1 MNRLKIFIISAF
13 LFLSSFACAQQD
25 QLNSITMEQFKER
38 LKSDK
43 DIIVLDV
50 RTPEEVATGMIE
62 NAINIPVQV
71 LEKRVDE
78 LVNYKD
84 KEIFVICR
92 TQNRSSA
99 AASFLKEKGYKAIYV
114 IGGMS
119 VYNQK

>member
-1 MNRLKIFIISAF
+1 MNKIKTFITAGF

-25 QLNSITMEQFKER
+25 QSNSVTMEQFKER
-38 LKSDK
+38 LKNDK

-50 RTPEEVATGMIE
+50 RTPEETATGMIE

-71 LEKRVDE
+71 LEQRVDE
-78 LVNYKD
+78 LEMYKD

-92 TQNRSSA
+92 TQNRA
-99 AASFLKEKGYKAIYV
+99 PIGASILTANGYKAKYV

>member
-1 MNRLKIFIISAF
+1 MNRINTLITAAF

-25 QLNSITMEQFKER
+25 QSNSVTMEQFKER
-38 LKSDK
+38 LKNDK
-43 DIIVLDV
+43 NIIVLDI
-50 RTPEEVATGMIE
+50 RTTEETATGMIE

-71 LEKRVDE
+71 LEQRIDE
-78 LVNYKD
+78 LEKYKD

-92 TQNRSSA
+92 TQNRAPVGVSILA
-99 AASFLKEKGYKAIYV
+99 ENGYKAKYV

>member
-1 MNRLKIFIISAF
+1 MNKIKIFITAAF
-13 LFLSSFACAQQD
+13 LSLSSFACAQQD
-25 QLNSITMEQFKER
+25 QSNSITMEQFKEI
-38 LKSDK
+38 LKNDK

-50 RTPEEVATGMIE
+50 RTPEETATGMIE

-71 LEKRVDE
+71 LEQRVDE
-78 LVNYKD
+78 LEKYKD

-92 TQNRSSA
+92 TQNRA
-99 AASFLKEKGYKAIYV
+99 PIGASILTANGYKAKYV

>member
-1 MNRLKIFIISAF
+1 MNKIKIFITATF

-25 QLNSITMEQFKER
+25 QSNSITMEKFKEV
-38 LKSDK
+38 LKNDK

-50 RTPEEVATGMIE
+50 RTPEETATGMIE

-71 LEKRVDE
+71 LEQRVDE
-78 LVNYKD
+78 LEKYKD

-92 TQNRSSA
+92 TQNRA
-99 AASFLKEKGYKAIYV
+99 PIGASILTANGYKAKYV

>member
-1 MNRLKIFIISAF
+1 MNHLKIFIAAAF

-25 QLNSITMEQFKER
+25 QSNSISMEQFKEI
-38 LKSDK
+38 LKNDK

-50 RTPEEVATGMIE
+50 RTPEETATGMIE

-71 LEKRVDE
+71 LEQRVDE
-78 LVNYKD
+78 LEKYKD

-92 TQNRSSA
+92 TQNRA
-99 AASFLKEKGYKAIYV
+99 PIGASILTANGYKAKYV

-119 VYNQK
+119 VYYQK

>member
-1 MNRLKIFIISAF
+1 MNKIKMLITAAF
-13 LFLSSFACAQQD
+13 LFVSSFGCAQQD
-25 QLNSITMEQFKER
+25 QSNSITMEQFKEI
-38 LKSDK
+38 LKNDK

-50 RTPEEVATGMIE
+50 RTPEETATGMIE

-71 LEKRVDE
+71 LEQRVDE
-78 LVNYKD
+78 LEKFKE

-92 TQNRSSA
+92 TQNRA
-99 AASFLKEKGYKAIYV
+99 PIGASILTANGYKAKYV

>member
-1 MNRLKIFIISAF
+1 MNKIKTFITAAF

-25 QLNSITMEQFKER
+25 QSNSVTMEQFKER
-38 LKSDK
+38 LKNDK

-50 RTPEEVATGMIE
+50 RTPEETATGMIE

-71 LEKRVDE
+71 LEQRVDE
-78 LVNYKD
+78 LEKYKD

-92 TQNRSSA
+92 TQNRA
-99 AASFLKEKGYKAIYV
+99 PVGASILTANGYKAKYV
-114 IGGMS
+114 QGGMT

>member
-1 MNRLKIFIISAF
+1 MNKIKTLITAAF
-13 LFLSSFACAQQD
+13 LFLSPFACAQQD
-25 QLNSITMEQFKER
+25 QSNSITMEQFKEI
-38 LKSDK
+38 LKNDK

-50 RTPEEVATGMIE
+50 RTPEETATGMIE

-71 LEKRVDE
+71 LEQRVDE
-78 LVNYKD
+78 LEKYKD

-92 TQNRSSA
+92 TQNRA
-99 AASFLKEKGYKAIYV
+99 PIGASILTENGYKAKYV

>member
-1 MNRLKIFIISAF
+1 MNKIKVFITTSF

-25 QLNSITMEQFKER
+25 QPNSTTMEQFKEK
-38 LKSDK
+38 LKNDK

-50 RTPEEVATGMIE
+50 RTPEETATGMIE

-71 LEKRVDE
+71 LEQRVDE
-78 LVNYKD
+78 LEKFKE

-92 TQNRSSA
+92 TQNRA
-99 AASFLKEKGYKAIYV
+99 PIGASILIDKGYKAKYV

>member
-1 MNRLKIFIISAF
+1 MNKIKMLITAAF
-13 LFLSSFACAQQD
+13 LFLSSFGCAQQD
-25 QLNSITMEQFKER
+25 QSNSITMEQFKEI
-38 LKSDK
+38 LKNDK

-50 RTPEEVATGMIE
+50 RTPEETATGMIE

-71 LEKRVDE
+71 LEQRVDE
-78 LVNYKD
+78 LEKFKE

-92 TQNRSSA
+92 TQNRA
-99 AASFLKEKGYKAIYV
+99 PIGASILTANGYKAKYV

>member
-1 MNRLKIFIISAF
+1 MNKIKTFITAAF

-25 QLNSITMEQFKER
+25 QTKSISMEQFKEI
-38 LKSDK
+38 LKNDK

-50 RTPEEVATGMIE
+50 RTPDETATGMIE

-71 LEKRVDE
+71 LEQRVDE
-78 LVNYKD
+78 LEKYKD

-92 TQNRSSA
+92 TQNRA
-99 AASFLKEKGYKAIYV
+99 PIGASILTANGYKAKYV

>member
-1 MNRLKIFIISAF
+1 MNKIKIFITAAF
-13 LFLSSFACAQQD
+13 LFLSSFGCAQQD
-25 QLNSITMEQFKER
+25 QSNSITMGQFKEI
-38 LKSDK
+38 LKNDK

-50 RTPEEVATGMIE
+50 RTPEETATGMIE

-71 LEKRVDE
+71 LEQRVDE
-78 LVNYKD
+78 LEKYKD

-92 TQNRSSA
+92 TQNRA
-99 AASFLKEKGYKAIYV
+99 PIGASILTANGYKAKYV

>member
-1 MNRLKIFIISAF
+1 MNKIKMLITAAF
-13 LFLSSFACAQQD
+13 LFLSSFGCAQQD
-25 QLNSITMEQFKER
+25 QSNSITMEQFKEI
-38 LKSDK
+38 LKNDK

-50 RTPEEVATGMIE
+50 RTPEETATGMIE

-71 LEKRVDE
+71 LEQRVDE
-78 LVNYKD
+78 LEKYKD

-92 TQNRSSA
+92 TQNRA
-99 AASFLKEKGYKAIYV
+99 PIGASILTANGYKAKYV

>member
-1 MNRLKIFIISAF
+1 MNKIKMLITTAF
-13 LFLSSFACAQQD
+13 LFLSSFGCAQQD
-25 QLNSITMEQFKER
+25 QSNSITMEQFKEI
-38 LKSDK
+38 LKNDK

-50 RTPEEVATGMIE
+50 RTPEETATGMIE

-71 LEKRVDE
+71 LEQRVDE
-78 LVNYKD
+78 LEKYKD

-92 TQNRSSA
+92 TQNRA
-99 AASFLKEKGYKAIYV
+99 PIGASILIDNGYKAKYV

>member
-1 MNRLKIFIISAF
+1 MNKIKIFITVAF
-13 LFLSSFACAQQD
+13 LFLSSFGCAQQD
-25 QLNSITMEQFKER
+25 QSNSITMEQFKEI
-38 LKSDK
+38 LKNDK

-50 RTPEEVATGMIE
+50 RTPEETATGMIE

-71 LEKRVDE
+71 LEQRVDE
-78 LVNYKD
+78 LEKYKD

-92 TQNRSSA
+92 TQNRA
-99 AASFLKEKGYKAIYV
+99 PIGASILTANGYKAKYV

>member
-1 MNRLKIFIISAF
+1 VNKIKSFITAAF
-13 LFLSSFACAQQD
+13 LFLSSFACAQED
-25 QLNSITMEQFKER
+25 QSNSVTMEQFKEI
-38 LKSDK
+38 LKNDN

-71 LEKRVDE
+71 LEQRFAE
-78 LVNYKD
+78 LEKYKD

-92 TQNRSSA
+92 TQNRA
-99 AASFLKEKGYKAIYV
+99 PIGASILASKGYKAKYV
-114 IGGMS
+114 KGGMS

>member
-1 MNRLKIFIISAF
+1 MNHLKIFIAAAF

-25 QLNSITMEQFKER
+25 QSNSISMEQFKEI
-38 LKSDK
+38 LKNDK

-50 RTPEEVATGMIE
+50 RTPEETATGMIE

-71 LEKRVDE
+71 LEQRVDE
-78 LVNYKD
+78 LEKYKD

-92 TQNRSSA
+92 TQNRA
-99 AASFLKEKGYKAIYV
+99 PIGASILTANGYKAKYV

>member
-1 MNRLKIFIISAF
+1 MNHLKIFIAAAF

-25 QLNSITMEQFKER
+25 QSNSVTMEQFKER
-38 LKSDK
+38 LKNDK

-50 RTPEEVATGMIE
+50 RTPEETATGMIE

-71 LEKRVDE
+71 LEQRVDE
-78 LVNYKD
+78 LEMYKD

-92 TQNRSSA
+92 TQNRA
-99 AASFLKEKGYKAIYV
+99 PIGASILTANGYKAKYV